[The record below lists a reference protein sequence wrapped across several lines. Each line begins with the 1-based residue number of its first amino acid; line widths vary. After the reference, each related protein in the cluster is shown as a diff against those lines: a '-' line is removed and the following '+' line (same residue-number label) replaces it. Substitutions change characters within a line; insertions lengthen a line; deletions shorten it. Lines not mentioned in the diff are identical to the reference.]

1 MFPQYKFKIQK
12 TRMFV
17 HYRHA
22 LGHHIKIANR
32 QKIVIQSAR
41 IGLVRS
47 IINILAEKPIAKQTS
62 EREIF
67 TGFKKERL
75 VQKREVPPRVRVP
88 S

>member
-1 MFPQYKFKIQK
+1 
-12 TRMFV
+12 MFV
-17 HYRHA
+17 HDRQA

-32 QKIVIQSAR
+32 QKKIVIKSAR

-47 IINILAEKPIAKQTS
+47 IINILAEKPS